1 MSGLP
6 PDAPCVSRVAQD
18 EPLWPQWKGIGSLAD
33 KQREAFT
40 WMLQGRLHPQH
51 EPVQQPSQ
59 SEALS
64 GSRGLKEPHTG
75 PPWVRT
81 SSPTPQVGS
90 RPGGGRAL
98 LCLYLL
104 RWGPT
109 SPGLRH
115 QSSKMESPHPFI
127 SERDPTL
134 GGQGSSQEA
143 CGIQGQFSPWQSSC
157 ASCHGKDLSN
167 QPRGCWKRGSG
178 LASCRP
184 GYQGGHPAEEISLSL
199 TFQRIMKKSLK
210 NQTEWQ
216 VTRCL
221 FDTPSLNTVNACLP
235 SAKSQGTAGV
245 GHRERQGGDTDLG
258 TLSRPGYSS
267 ALPGR

>member
-109 SPGLRH
+109 SPGLKTPVQQDGEPPPLHLRTR
-115 QSSKMESPHPFI
+115 PHF
-127 SERDPTL
+127 
-134 GGQGSSQEA
+134 GGSRVEPGGMWHTGAVQPMAELM
-143 CGIQGQFSPWQSSC
+143 CLLPW
-157 ASCHGKDLSN
+157 
-167 QPRGCWKRGSG
+167 
-178 LASCRP
+178 
-184 GYQGGHPAEEISLSL
+184 
-199 TFQRIMKKSLK
+199 
-210 NQTEWQ
+210 
-216 VTRCL
+216 
-221 FDTPSLNTVNACLP
+221 
-235 SAKSQGTAGV
+235 
-245 GHRERQGGDTDLG
+245 
-258 TLSRPGYSS
+258 
-267 ALPGR
+267 